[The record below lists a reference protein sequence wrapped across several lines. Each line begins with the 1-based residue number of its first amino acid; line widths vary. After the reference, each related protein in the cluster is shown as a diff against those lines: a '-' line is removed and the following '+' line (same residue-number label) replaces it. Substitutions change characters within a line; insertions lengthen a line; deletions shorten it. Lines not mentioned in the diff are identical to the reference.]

1 MKALFYDVE
10 KCELEEREVREH
22 DFEGY
27 CDIIGCDELD
37 VVSRQFGGKRYAVV
51 IDDDGLLKPQPKLS
65 ATSTNMLFSLAGNL
79 IIFAYQKNNLDFRG
93 LKKSDIK
100 HIREHLKD
108 FNGRKILMD
117 CNL

>member
-1 MKALFYDVE
+1 MKALFYDAE
-10 KCELEEREVREH
+10 KCELEEREVKEN

-37 VVSRQFGGKRYAVV
+37 VVSRQFGGKQYAVV
-51 IDDDGLLKPQPKLS
+51 LDDEGYMKPHPKLS
-65 ATSTNMLFSLAGNL
+65 ATSKSMLFPLVGNL
-79 IIFAYQKNNLDFRG
+79 LIFAYQKNNLDFRG

-100 HIREHLKD
+100 RIREHLKD